1 MMHITQGC
9 TRIVILTR
17 VLAIKIALPLRPLAP
32 FTILLRHFLRGDLQ
46 GKLRKHDGNLIRF
59 ALRIMTTAGI
69 EANRREIRISREHPE
84 YPVAPVLRSY
94 LWGFVI
100 VMARGEPIEKSS
112 EPWSSRRPLP
122 FHLQESDIFYPH
134 NTCRF
139 GSALRLIDYG
149 DPSAEEVLP
158 LLFSTPDMPPVLQTE

>member
-17 VLAIKIALPLRPLAP
+17 TLAIKIALPLRPLAP
-32 FTILLRHFLRGDLQ
+32 FTILLHHFLRGDLQ
-46 GKLRKHDGNLIRF
+46 GKLRKHDGNLVRL

-112 EPWSSRRPLP
+112 EPWSGQRLLP
-122 FHLQESDIFYPH
+122 FHLRESDIFYPH

-139 GSALRLIDYG
+139 GSAFRLVDYG
-149 DPSAEEVLP
+149 DPSADELLP
-158 LLFSTPDMPPVLQTE
+158 LLFDEPSKGFVIRPE